1 MEEPRPSKLT
11 FIDHY
16 KVIFCLALRVARHF
30 QPHRRAGHQQFLAPP
45 GVLDMNRF
53 HHTVHVHMGN
63 KTVRPVDKDAVC
75 DFFITCRA
83 RSFFAAAW
91 GAAAFPGQASALPSA
106 FMAL

>member
-1 MEEPRPSKLT
+1 MHS
-11 FIDHY
+11 FISY
-16 KVIFCLALRVARHF
+16 KVIFCLAFRVVRHF
-30 QPHRRAGHQQFLAPP
+30 QTHRRAGHQQFLAPP
-45 GVLDMNRF
+45 GVFDMDGF
-53 HHTVHVHMGN
+53 HGAIHIYMGN
-63 KTVRPVDKDAVC
+63 KAVRPVDKDAVC

>member
-1 MEEPRPSKLT
+1 MQS
-11 FIDHY
+11 FISY
-16 KVIFCLALRVARHF
+16 KVIFCLAFRVVWHF
-30 QPHRRAGHQQFLAPP
+30 QTHRRTGQQQFPAPP
-45 GVLDMNRF
+45 GVFDMDGF
-53 HHTVHVHMGN
+53 HGAIHIYMGN
-63 KTVRPVDKDAVC
+63 KAVRPVDKDAVC

>member
-1 MEEPRPSKLT
+1 MHS
-11 FIDHY
+11 FISY
-16 KVIFCLALRVARHF
+16 KVIFCLVLRVARHF
-30 QPHRRAGHQQFLAPP
+30 QPHRRAGHQQFLVPP

-63 KTVRPVDKDAVC
+63 KAVRPVDKDAVC
-75 DFFITCRA
+75 DFFIT
-83 RSFFAAAW
+83 FFAAAW

>member
-1 MEEPRPSKLT
+1 MHS
-11 FIDHY
+11 FISY
-16 KVIFCLALRVARHF
+16 KVIFCLVLRVARHF

-45 GVLDMNRF
+45 GVLDMDGF
-53 HHTVHVHMGN
+53 HGAIHIYMGN
-63 KTVRPVDKDAVC
+63 KAVRPVDKDAVC

>member
-1 MEEPRPSKLT
+1 MNGIRSFDEGLP
-11 FIDHY
+11 
-16 KVIFCLALRVARHF
+16 LRKSTCA
-30 QPHRRAGHQQFLAPP
+30 QKSRRTGQQQFLAPP
-45 GVLDMNRF
+45 GVFDMDGF
-53 HHTVHVHMGN
+53 HGAIHIYMGN
-63 KTVRPVDKDAVC
+63 KAVRPVDKDAVC

>member
-1 MEEPRPSKLT
+1 MQS
-11 FIDHY
+11 FISY
-16 KVIFCLALRVARHF
+16 KVIFCLAFRVVRHF
-30 QPHRRAGHQQFLAPP
+30 QTHRRAGHQQFLAPP
-45 GVLDMNRF
+45 GVFDMDGF
-53 HHTVHVHMGN
+53 HGAIHIYMGN
-63 KTVRPVDKDAVC
+63 KAVRPVDKDAVC

>member
-1 MEEPRPSKLT
+1 MHS
-11 FIDHY
+11 FISY
-16 KVIFCLALRVARHF
+16 KVIFCLAFRVVRHF
-30 QPHRRAGHQQFLAPP
+30 QTHCCTGQQQCLAPP
-45 GVLDMNRF
+45 DVLDMN
-53 HHTVHVHMGN
+53 HTVHVHMGN
-63 KTVRPVDKDAVC
+63 KAVRPVDKDAVC